1 MNYSTRKDRFIRVS
15 KKRLDRALSA
25 IDSLENLSN
34 KANYEYS
41 CDEINKI
48 SGKLMARVKFVMAS
62 FGSTNAEDRYQ
73 RLIEQDLIQ
82 YELLKN
88 TDLEV
93 YELVSK
99 QLENYNPLKAA
110 YESNKQRKSNES
122 ELLEKFRD
130 LYKELENK
138 NKSESTQSQEE
149 DFFILNPSFELNN
162 LRATHNIDRLKW
174 LKNGRQHKEIA
185 AVDSPYRIHP
195 DSNKRDPIKNL
206 KWDINQG
213 RVIQAPNNIKS
224 YNTNKRENMYKDED
238 RFRLKDDALDRVQ
251 APHNKARLEWIG
263 EKPEGRE
270 FSEINDMYS
279 VYRKNIIR
287 GVFYG
292 NDNSI
297 EKDLNYDVQER
308 KYLEYIPYDN

>member
-1 MNYSTRKDRFIRVS
+1 MNYSTRKKRFIRVS
-15 KKRLDRALSA
+15 KKRLDRALEA

-41 CDEINKI
+41 CDEINEI
-48 SGKLMARVKFVMAS
+48 SGKLMARVKLVMAS

-88 TDLEV
+88 SDLEV

-99 QLENYNPLKAA
+99 QLENYNPFKAA

-122 ELLEKFRD
+122 ELIEKLRD

-138 NKSESTQSQEE
+138 NKSESTQSQQE

-174 LKNGRQHKEIA
+174 LKNGRQYNEITS
-185 AVDSPYRIHP
+185 VDSPYRIHP

-206 KWDINQG
+206 KWDIDQG

-224 YNTNKRENMYKDED
+224 YNTNKRENMYKNKD

-270 FSEINDMYS
+270 FSEINDTYS
-279 VYRKNIIR
+279 VYRKNIKR

-297 EKDLNYDVQER
+297 EKDLDYDVQER

>member
-88 TDLEV
+88 SDLEV

-174 LKNGRQHKEIA
+174 LKNGRQYKEITA
-185 AVDSPYRIHP
+185 FDRPYRIHP
-195 DSNKRDPIKNL
+195 DNNKRDPIKNL

-213 RVIQAPNNIKS
+213 RIIQAPNNKKK
-224 YNTNKRENMYKDED
+224 YNQRSK
-238 RFRLKDDALDRVQ
+238 
-251 APHNKARLEWIG
+251 
-263 EKPEGRE
+263 
-270 FSEINDMYS
+270 
-279 VYRKNIIR
+279 
-287 GVFYG
+287 
-292 NDNSI
+292 
-297 EKDLNYDVQER
+297 
-308 KYLEYIPYDN
+308 KYA